1 MKEYV
6 VGLISD
12 THGLLRNNAFNHLKG
27 CDAII
32 HAGDIC
38 DDSIISQLSTI
49 APVHAVRGNMDGN
62 ANYPANNLLTVG
74 KHTFYI
80 LHDLETLDLDPLAA
94 GVDVVV
100 FGHSHRPESFLRDT
114 VLYINPGSAGPRRG
128 RLPISLARLHLKN
141 NHLIPEFIELSS

>member
-1 MKEYV
+1 MKEYI

-12 THGLLRNNAFNHLKG
+12 THGLLRNNAFNHLKD

-38 DDSIISQLSTI
+38 NDSIISQLSTI
-49 APVHAVRGNMDGN
+49 APVHAVRGNMDVN